1 MELVYLWVE
10 NYKNI
15 RNQGFNFSPRFEC
28 EFDENAKEL
37 TINENKDYVSVFPDN
52 INITAIVGENGSGK
66 SRILK
71 IIEDLKST
79 EIHYTKNIYVLIDA
93 KNIHTNLPKKRI
105 KAPKEYPI
113 NSYTEEGDKLDYFIK
128 RNLLISTTNYKN
140 KEEGEFILA
149 SVFEKDDS
157 AFNFINDNYIF
168 TKYIIDLES
177 LPIYFELGSGIEKL
191 DEKLKNPIHEL
202 INSGTLDNPLKDEN
216 YYLSLFT
223 LTTVK
228 LLQDTLQDKNLANI
242 EIYKSTLSDL
252 ADNFTKENYLNF
264 VNKIDSRDFT
274 KDYSKYLEVLK
285 NFDENKKNLEELIKG
300 NKSINSSKI
309 KEILKSDLY
318 MLFSHFT
325 HNNFDKKFLKI
336 DYLTN
341 KNISFKSL
349 SDGEQQ
355 KMVQLG
361 FFIDELLKT
370 GYEDKNKLL
379 LTFDEPD
386 LFLHPNWQKAIINE
400 FMIIINKYINKKF
413 DSLHLILTSHS
424 PFILSDI
431 PKENVIFLKKYD
443 EKNKKELEKKYP
455 KLNLN
460 GLENGNCINVS
471 EHIELKT
478 FGANIHTLLSDGF
491 FMSNGLM
498 GEFAKSKIEEIKRF
512 YEIVKFLEPKNKK
525 YKRIL
530 KILYLFKIKKFKY
543 LQSIIGEP
551 FLQTIIKNYL
561 DELEILFNG
570 KKEFLDKEIQRLQNL
585 RKELK

>member
-10 NYKNI
+10 EYKNI
-15 RNQGFNFSPRFEC
+15 KNQGFNFSPRFEC
-28 EFDENAKEL
+28 EFKDGNL
-37 TINENKDYVSVFPDN
+37 TICDKKEKDNKCKNKDYIENFFGKN
-52 INITAIVGENGSGK
+52 INVTAIVGENGSGK

-71 IIEDLKST
+71 IIEDLNST
-79 EIHYTKNIYVLIDA
+79 EIHNTENIYVLIDG
-93 KNIHTNLPKKRI
+93 KNIHANLPKGKI
-105 KAPKEYPI
+105 KAPKEYEI
-113 NSYTEEGDKLDYFIK
+113 NSHTNIEDKLDYFVEK
-128 RNLLISTTNYKN
+128 NLSISSTNYKN

-168 TKYIIDLES
+168 IKYKVDLES
-177 LPIYFELGSGIEKL
+177 LPMNFELGSGIEKL
-191 DEKLKNPIHEL
+191 DEKLKNPLHEI
-202 INSGTLDNPLKDEN
+202 INSGIPNNLLRDEN

-223 LTTVK
+223 LIAVK
-228 LLQDTLQDKNLANI
+228 LLQFTLQDKNLANI

-443 EKNKKELEKKYP
+443 EKTKEKYP
-455 KLNLN
+455 KLNIKD
-460 GLENGNCINVS
+460 LEDGNCINVS

-491 FMSNGLM
+491 FMSDGLM
-498 GEFAKSKIEEIKRF
+498 GEFAKSKITEILDFLNNKEKLKTIQEEQIKPII
-512 YEIVKFLEPKNKK
+512 E
-525 YKRIL
+525 
-530 KILYLFKIKKFKY
+530 
-543 LQSIIGEP
+543 SIGED
-551 FLQTIIKNYL
+551 FLREKLLKMYNEKYNIKSKD
-561 DELEILFNG
+561 DEI
-570 KKEFLDKEIQRLQNL
+570 
-585 RKELK
+585 KELKAEIERLKNVQN